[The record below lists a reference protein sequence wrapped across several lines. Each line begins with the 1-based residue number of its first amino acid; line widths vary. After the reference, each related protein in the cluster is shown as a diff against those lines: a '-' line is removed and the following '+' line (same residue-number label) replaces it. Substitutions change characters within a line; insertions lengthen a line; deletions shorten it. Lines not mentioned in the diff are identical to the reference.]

1 MVSKSIENH
10 AQRILEEMNIKRPAV
25 NVDKIA
31 KERGLKVIP
40 YELGDDVSG
49 VLYVDKGKGTIGYN
63 PNESEVRR
71 RFTIAH
77 ELGHY
82 ELHRLNKEIFVD
94 NGKKQFN
101 ALFRDHRSSK
111 GEDIIEQEANAFAA
125 ALLMPR
131 NLLIKEIEK
140 RDIDLSSDDDDVI
153 RDLAQKFQVSVQAM
167 TIRIGNLFNRW
178 I

>member
-10 AQRILEEMNIKRPAV
+10 AQRILEEMKIKRPAV
-25 NVDKIA
+25 NVEKIA
-31 KERGLKVIP
+31 KERGLKVLP

-63 PNESEVRR
+63 PTESEVRR

-94 NGKKQFN
+94 
-101 ALFRDHRSSK
+101 
-111 GEDIIEQEANAFAA
+111 I
-125 ALLMPR
+125 LL
-131 NLLIKEIEK
+131 
-140 RDIDLSSDDDDVI
+140 LSL
-153 RDLAQKFQVSVQAM
+153 R
-167 TIRIGNLFNRW
+167 RIN
-178 I
+178 

>member
-1 MVSKSIENH
+1 MVSKSIENQ
-10 AQRILEEMNIKRPAV
+10 AQQLLQEMNIKRPAV
-25 NVDKIA
+25 NVEKIA
-31 KERGLKVIP
+31 KARGLKVIP
-40 YELGDDVSG
+40 YELGDVSG

-94 NGKKQFN
+94 NGKKQFK
-101 ALFRDHRSSK
+101 ALFRDHRSST
-111 GEDIIEQEANAFAA
+111 GEDLLEQEANAFAA

-140 RDIDLSSDDDDVI
+140 RHIDLSGDDDNVI
-153 RDLAQKFQVSVQAM
+153 RDLAEKFNVSLQAM

-178 I
+178 V

>member
-25 NVDKIA
+25 NVEKIA
-31 KERGLKVIP
+31 KERGLKVVP

-82 ELHRLNKEIFVD
+82 ELHRLSKEIFVD
-94 NGKKQFN
+94 NKKFKP
-101 ALFRDHRSSK
+101 LFRDQRSST
-111 GEDIIEQEANAFAA
+111 GELVIEQEANAFAA

-131 NLLIKEIEK
+131 NLLVKEITK
-140 RDIDLSSDDDDVI
+140 QQIDLSDEDSDLI
-153 RDLAQKFQVSVQAM
+153 ENLAAKFKVSTQAM
-167 TIRIGNLFNRW
+167 TFRIANLNLF
-178 I
+178 

>member
-10 AQRILEEMNIKRPAV
+10 AQRILEEMKIKRPAV
-25 NVDKIA
+25 NVEKIA
-31 KERGLKVIP
+31 KERGLKVLP

-63 PNESEVRR
+63 PTESEVRR

-94 NGKKQFN
+94 NKQFKV
-101 ALFRDHRSSK
+101 LFRDQRSST
-111 GEDIIEQEANAFAA
+111 GEVIIEQEANAFAA
-125 ALLMPR
+125 ALLMPKH
-131 NLLIKEIEK
+131 LLTKEIAK
-140 RDIDLSSDDDDVI
+140 KQIDLSDDNSDVI
-153 RDLAQKFQVSVQAM
+153 KELAAKFKVSSQAM
-167 TIRIGNLFNRW
+167 TFRIANLNLV
-178 I
+178 